1 VGAVRRAGIRVVF
14 AEPQFNPRVAEV
26 IAQEAGVKV
35 LMLDPIGGPPPYGSD
50 YLLLM
55 RHNLAA
61 LDEALR

>member
-1 VGAVRRAGIRVVF
+1 MVF
-14 AEPQFNPRVAEV
+14 AEPQLNPRVAEV

-35 LMLDPIGGPPPYGSD
+35 LMLDPMGGAPPYGSD
-50 YLLLM
+50 YLKLM

>member
-1 VGAVRRAGIRVVF
+1 MAAVRRSGIRVVF

-35 LMLDPIGGPPPYGSD
+35 LMLDPMGGPPPYGSD
-50 YLLLM
+50 YLKLM
-55 RHNLAA
+55 RYNLAA